1 MRKIISFTHATLDGY
16 IDDPHEWSFQ
26 YSDEELQGYG
36 LEMTL
41 AADALLLGRITYEG
55 MAQAWPTRGGNPFA
69 DHVNSI
75 TKYVVASQ
83 PVDTTAWDPTMV
95 IAGPDVLDEVS
106 RLKQAEGGDLLIW
119 GTGEL
124 TDALAAAGLLDE
136 YRICT
141 SPVIKGG
148 GEPLF
153 RPASAGTVEL
163 LDTKI
168 LPPAPSSTPTAP
180 PQPPDPNRA
189 TRREPD
195 KKDEITTS
203 RVGRAASSARR
214 IRRWPLGPVRP
225 LMARCRPVGR
235 VRRRRAGRVRGR
247 RLVRGGP
254 RRRRGLGGRRRR
266 RGVARRSAA

>member
-26 YSDEELQGYG
+26 YSDEELQDYG
-36 LEMTL
+36 LKMTL

-83 PVDTTAWDPTMV
+83 PVDTTAWDPTVV
-95 IAGPDVLDEVS
+95 IAGS
-106 RLKQAEGGDLLIW
+106 DLLIW
-119 GTGEL
+119 GTGQL

-153 RPASAGTVEL
+153 RPASTGTVEL
-163 LDTKI
+163 HDTKVFATGAVVHAYR
-168 LPPAPSSTPTAP
+168 PAS
-180 PQPPDPNRA
+180 
-189 TRREPD
+189 
-195 KKDEITTS
+195 
-203 RVGRAASSARR
+203 
-214 IRRWPLGPVRP
+214 
-225 LMARCRPVGR
+225 
-235 VRRRRAGRVRGR
+235 
-247 RLVRGGP
+247 
-254 RRRRGLGGRRRR
+254 
-266 RGVARRSAA
+266 